1 MKIAF
6 ACPHCGSRLV
16 AEASLAGRNGRC
28 RHCGRR
34 VVVPDGQPAGVHPP
48 RAAAKGAPPRAAAN
62 ASRKPAST
70 APAAAPAAVAPAPDA
85 DGGYRLRPVT
95 PKQVPAL
102 EIPGWDDEDFEIVIP
117 PQPAAPPPRP
127 LSHEP
132 SPLFRA
138 YRAIFSQLTRATTWI
153 SETSYAVSLVLLMLS
168 VAAGMIGHHGFA
180 SVGVKAIVALNLV
193 GLAGDLVS
201 LVNLS
206 FRRDPLRGA
215 LFLVP
220 PLTLYFLWSDWRR
233 YRDTV
238 GRMRIP
244 LMTLALVGTAYLF
257 VPWLSGGTE
266 NEGSIVT
273 TAERVVGTLE
283 ERLGGR
289 RGTVEEALK
298 NARSWLREGAP
309 PEASPAAD
317 PPPDDRSPPPA
328 PGEGS

>member
-1 MKIAF
+1 MRIAF

-34 VVVPDGQPAGVHPP
+34 VVVPDGQPGGIHPP
-48 RAAAKGAPPRAAAN
+48 RSAAKEGTPRAAKGASATTAT
-62 ASRKPAST
+62 RKPGGAGSA
-70 APAAAPAAVAPAPDA
+70 APAAAAPAPDA
-85 DGGYRLRPVT
+85 GGGYRLRPVT

-102 EIPGWDDEDFEIVIP
+102 EIPGWEDEDFEIVIP
-117 PQPAAPPPRP
+117 PQPAAPPPRT

-168 VAAGMIGHHGFA
+168 VAGGMMGHHGFA
-180 SVGVKAIVALNLV
+180 SFGVKTIVALNVV

-220 PLTLYFLWSDWRR
+220 PLTLYYLWSDWRR

-244 LMTLALVGTAYLF
+244 LLTLALVGTAYLF

-266 NEGSIVT
+266 NDGSIVT

-298 NARSWLREGAP
+298 NARSWLREGPPAAAP
-309 PEASPAAD
+309 PA
-317 PPPDDRSPPPA
+317 DDRSPTPA